1 MALRLN
7 PHQRETPISQ
17 QIRFQTGGLTQ
28 PAKDHGTNVFRR
40 ARSLTKVYFFKCSDS
55 DSLMGVPKIIGSK
68 PFSEKTELYQ
78 STELFK

>member
-17 QIRFQTGGLTQ
+17 KYDFRRGLTQ
-28 PAKDHGTNVFRR
+28 PAKDHGTNVFRG

-55 DSLMGVPKIIGSK
+55 DSLMGIPKIIGSK